1 MTQIGR
7 YQLQGLIGQGGM
19 ATVYRAYDPNF
30 RREVAVKV
38 LPANLLSQADLRARF
53 QREAELVARIGHPSI
68 VAVYDYGR
76 ADNGSVYYVMEFNAL
91 GSGNSL
97 LVSRSCAANGAGVA
111 RRLAQATDGKRQ
123 HGRSCTGAVRQGRL
137 ATE

>member
-53 QREAELVARIGHPSI
+53 QREAETIAALEHPAIVLPAR
-68 VAVYDYGR
+68 A
-76 ADNGSVYYVMEFNAL
+76 AFNSA
-91 GSGNSL
+91 SSA
-97 LVSRSCAANGAGVA
+97 SMSACEWR
-111 RRLAQATDGKRQ
+111 
-123 HGRSCTGAVRQGRL
+123 
-137 ATE
+137 